1 MKARTHRLL
10 ERFSPPGLD
19 VAREVRALR
28 TGGVVAFIFSL
39 TFFLRFFPARQAL
52 FRWDGL
58 TYVLVSGEQMADFSV
73 VLGSALYGFYILA
86 VAALLTAALRRA
98 YFEQDS
104 KSIYTMRRLPRRE
117 TAQRCLVLPVL
128 YALAALAAAFLL
140 LCLYYFFYM
149 AVTPAQCLPPHQWQ
163 RIWSVLSCWN

>member
-1 MKARTHRLL
+1 MKAAITKFL

-19 VAREVRALR
+19 AVREMRALR
-28 TGGVVAFIFSL
+28 AGGVVSFIFSL
-39 TFFLRFFPARQAL
+39 GFFLRFFSERSTL
-52 FRWDGL
+52 YEWNGL
-58 TYVLVSGEQMADFSV
+58 KNVLVSGRTMADFPA
-73 VLGSALYGFYILA
+73 VLGGALYGFAALA

-117 TAQRCLVLPVL
+117 TAQRCLVLPAI
-128 YALAALAAAFLL
+128 YALLALAAALLL
-140 LCLYYFFYM
+140 LCLYYLFYM

-163 RIWSVLSCWN
+163 RIWSVI